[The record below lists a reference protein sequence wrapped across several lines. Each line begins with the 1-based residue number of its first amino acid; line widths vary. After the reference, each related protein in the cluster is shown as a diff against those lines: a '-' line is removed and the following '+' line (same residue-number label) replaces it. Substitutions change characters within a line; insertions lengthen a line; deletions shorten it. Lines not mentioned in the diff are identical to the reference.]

1 MEDGKL
7 QWHPA
12 FAAALR
18 IELEDEMEKLDI
30 QDEYTLSKKPMQID
44 VLVVKKEKKE
54 PIRKNIGRIF
64 RTYNIIE
71 YKAPDDYVSV
81 NDFYKVLGYTC
92 FYQSDTEQIMQIN
105 PNELTMTFV
114 CSHFPKKMVAH
125 LQNRY
130 GAGVEKQGK
139 GIYYINN

>member
-1 MEDGKL
+1 M

-12 FAAALR
+12 FAAVLR
-18 IELEDEMEKLDI
+18 IELADEMKNLDI
-30 QDEYTLSKKPMQID
+30 KDEYMLSKKPMQID

-54 PIRKNIGRIF
+54 PLKKNIGRIF

-92 FYQSDTEQIMQIN
+92 FYQSDTGRVMEIDPDEI
-105 PNELTMTFV
+105 TITFV
-114 CSHFPKKMVAH
+114 CSHF
-125 LQNRY
+125 L
-130 GAGVEKQGK
+130 
-139 GIYYINN
+139 